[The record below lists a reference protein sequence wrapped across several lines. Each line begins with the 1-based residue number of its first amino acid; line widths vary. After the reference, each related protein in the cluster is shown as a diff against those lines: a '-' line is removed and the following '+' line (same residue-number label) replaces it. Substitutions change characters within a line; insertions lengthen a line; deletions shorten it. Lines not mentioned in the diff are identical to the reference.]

1 LHLALPAELRSN
13 AKSKQKPKEN
23 ILMNKGAVGAV
34 VRIVAVASMLALP
47 GVRNASAGG
56 MYDGTYHGNMTGGSM
71 NAMSCAKN
79 APVQMTVTD
88 NQLEYH
94 HFSNTII
101 KAPVAADGSFSGSA
115 QNVYSAGG
123 GSRGGGPLVQTLQGR
138 ISAGT
143 IQAETKVGNS
153 CTYTLALRKF

>member
-1 LHLALPAELRSN
+1 
-13 AKSKQKPKEN
+13 
-23 ILMNKGAVGAV
+23 MNKGAVGVV
-34 VRIVAVASMLALP
+34 VRMVAAASMLALP
-47 GVRNASAGG
+47 GLRNASAGG
-56 MYDGTYHGNMTGGSM
+56 MYDGTYHGNLTGGSM
-71 NAMSCAKN
+71 NAMSCAKS

-115 QNVYSAGG
+115 QNMYSGG
-123 GSRGGGPLVQTLQGR
+123 GSRGAGPQVQTLQGR
-138 ISAGT
+138 ISGGN

-153 CTYTLALRKF
+153 CSYTLALKKF